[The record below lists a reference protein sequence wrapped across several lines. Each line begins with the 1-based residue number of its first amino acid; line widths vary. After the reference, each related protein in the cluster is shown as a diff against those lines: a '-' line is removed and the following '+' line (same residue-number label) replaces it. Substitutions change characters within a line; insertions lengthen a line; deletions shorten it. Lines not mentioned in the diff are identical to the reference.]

1 MIEKSGFFGQS
12 LLKRFL
18 YPTRVAIAK
27 IATSQILCRDVMK
40 KVLNILP
47 TYLVYKIIISFS
59 HLKNGL
65 TFLTTFII
73 YEISKIW

>member
-1 MIEKSGFFGQS
+1 MIEKSGFFGIS

-40 KVLNILP
+40 TVLDLLP
-47 TYLVYKIIISFS
+47 TYLVAKIIVSFS
-59 HLKNGL
+59 NLKKMDL
-65 TFLTTFII
+65 HSSPYL
-73 YEISKIW
+73 